1 MTPEEHDKPVRDLVA
16 KHFLPPDLCPSA
28 PDAIEAML
36 DAAGGKPL
44 GNEQLERMLKKARGE
59 LPVGERNEDDPD
71 WSEEGVSEEEEGL
84 LALHRNESGELPPDV
99 EEKLRQLREQAK
111 KKKKEADGDDE
122 LETGAGSS

>member
-44 GNEQLERMLKKARGE
+44 GTEQLERMLKKARGE
-59 LPVGERNEDDPD
+59 LPVGERNEGTPD
-71 WSEEGVSEEEEGL
+71 WSEEVSEEEEEL